1 MGGSRRAEKRN
12 FEVGAGHSGL
22 APCYPL
28 TTPRPPLPPPSSG
41 QSVSAHLNIS
51 QPSTRPTYNT
61 NRPVWG
67 NKWLRVAEHDSFNNP
82 VNANEAQ
89 LSPGCALPKA
99 EETLLA
105 ISRVLL
111 ANIHSLPASS
121 SLSSGRRCVFLRRG
135 QVFQVGLYYKDSDK
149 DRLAPPGTS
158 VLLCL
163 LAFGFVFLM

>member
-1 MGGSRRAEKRN
+1 M
-12 FEVGAGHSGL
+12 GAGELKKGILRWGL
-22 APCYPL
+22 ATVDWRL
-28 TTPRPPLPPPSSG
+28 ATHSQLPAHLSLIPSSG
-41 QSVSAHLNIS
+41 PSVSAHLNIS

-89 LSPGCALPKA
+89 LSPGCARPKA